1 MQTERHYKIEKYL
14 EMARLTRNGDKKES
28 FIDAAQTYL
37 EMRESEFA
45 GVVCRVPYIQD
56 VLTQELVVNR
66 KPADVYQEYLFYCDE
81 NGEITVGKNT
91 FFKEVEMKL
100 KVRRKKIRS
109 NDKQYWIFSK

>member
-37 EMRESEFA
+37 EMKESEFA
-45 GVVCRVPYIQD
+45 RVVCRVPYIQD
-56 VLTQELVVNR
+56 VLTQELVLNR

-81 NGEITVGKNT
+81 NGEVTVGKNT
-91 FFKEVEMKL
+91 FIKEVEMQL
-100 KVRRKKIRS
+100 KVRRKRIRS
-109 NDKQYWIFSK
+109 NDKLIWRFSK